1 MTKDFFTPQ
10 TRLEKEKEKKEEEH
24 PVDGSMNWWVGFST
38 LGYVFR
44 LLPPPPPPF
53 SLLLFFLGCFT

>member
-10 TRLEKEKEKKEEEH
+10 TRLEKEKEEVH

-53 SLLLFFLGCFT
+53 SLLLFFL